1 MWKLNRPGVRAPGR
15 CYFLS
20 LADRP
25 ALAVVTS
32 CDEHETDHGEPGDH
46 EGNSDHVVVLSVFRA
61 LPRRAS
67 AVQRAASERNARNW
81 SSASVMLRAMPA
93 CRAGDVT
100 GCLADEIGSPG
111 RLRPCNIRVNSAAFY
126 WLNYRGMKMVEVEG
140 LAPPLRLGVGQL
152 P

>member
-1 MWKLNRPGVRAPGR
+1 MSLS
-15 CYFLS
+15 FLS
-20 LADRP
+20 SGPCPEELRP
-25 ALAVVTS
+25 FSARFQNGA
-32 CDEHETDHGEPGDH
+32 
-46 EGNSDHVVVLSVFRA
+46 RA
-61 LPRRAS
+61 K
-67 AVQRAASERNARNW
+67 W

-100 GCLADEIGSPG
+100 GCLADENGSPG

>member
-1 MWKLNRPGVRAPGR
+1 MSLS
-15 CYFLS
+15 FLS
-20 LADRP
+20 SGPCPEELRP
-25 ALAVVTS
+25 FNAHAV
-32 CDEHETDHGEPGDH
+32 
-46 EGNSDHVVVLSVFRA
+46 RK
-61 LPRRAS
+61 
-67 AVQRAASERNARNW
+67 ERARNW

-100 GCLADEIGSPG
+100 GCLADENGSPG